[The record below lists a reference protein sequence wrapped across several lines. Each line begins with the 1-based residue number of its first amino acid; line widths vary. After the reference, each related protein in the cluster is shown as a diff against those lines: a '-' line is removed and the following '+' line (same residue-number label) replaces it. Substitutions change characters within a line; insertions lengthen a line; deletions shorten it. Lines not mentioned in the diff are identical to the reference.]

1 MSRAR
6 VMAARGAQGERSGL
20 GWETRD
26 SCWTNPRRRSMIP
39 IIEPRNARMGHHV
52 IDIRPHGQLFCDG
65 RQRQSVTQATTETRD
80 EIKPLAL
87 LVNPTK

>member
-1 MSRAR
+1 
-6 VMAARGAQGERSGL
+6 
-20 GWETRD
+20 
-26 SCWTNPRRRSMIP
+26 MIP

-52 IDIRPHGQLFCDG
+52 IDIRPHGQLFW
-65 RQRQSVTQATTETRD
+65 QRQSVTQATTETRD